1 LTYFYENGLR
11 RHVEILLPYGH
22 GNFYLEKA
30 IFENNVNVDKI
41 NDLDPE
47 QDFIQF
53 DSQERTLN
61 NITFTD
67 TTQFATD
74 LGQSNGNVSV
84 CATNLDNKV
93 LCRLDGDGDCCQ
105 PDALE
110 YCQCTKVGHECLI
123 KTGIKNPSLCAKVY
137 TGDLRYIEENSLKLH
152 GQTTLKKSVRFH
164 GGFTTNFLE
173 VGQSCFMNG
182 VQCNN
187 IASTNHQETFT
198 GQNFFHGS
206 FITYNSLNIE
216 NSLTVGK
223 QIDGVSIDNLY
234 EDSVFIDSD
243 FQEIHQ
249 FNFENTFQFE
259 SFYSNGVSIG
269 VTPAA
274 DLTNTSSFVLNEEQ
288 DVSIKNLVF
297 EDHVTLTTL
306 NVTTVDNV
314 DLNQFFTNLWT
325 NNLQEINGDI
335 HITNNLIVN
344 EEVTGVSNNA
354 TINCIDIVHLNDV
367 AVRLD
372 GVDMIVLQDV
382 VFHNLFSLD
391 DPRGMNVNQSFLGF
405 DLEQDIIL
413 RENTEPLTIVGR
425 KVFKKP
431 LNISNNLELTQGTWV
446 DTALSKSILIDQ
458 LFSFLDDFNLNEV
471 QFRDNLQVMQ
481 EPTVDIVND
490 NVLADLLNTIW
501 KVSDDVV
508 IEFDAT
514 FQDVKSSYLR
524 MNATNAFVNGIDLSH
539 WRENYLSLSHNQN
552 VSTNIL
558 FRGGLDI
565 NENLSVLT
573 NFVLQHHSTEMSVV
587 TNNHNIK
594 IKELRDTSLFKN
606 GNHSDIETIINFDK
620 LEVQDLNVK
629 DGGTIN
635 GVDLSIEA
643 LTYGT
648 EEFVF
653 GDVELSGELKV
664 DNLITN
670 KVVFPVD
677 LDYTEVH
684 AGVVLQNQTLT
695 IVPETMYLSAV
706 YRDSVEV
713 DIDGLKTYREPTQI
727 FHLTVQK
734 KLNEIDIG
742 TCQTPNVLLS
752 QPCEGMT
759 PQDISGSLK
768 FGTNLADSILHVDSL
783 KVTTKLIND
792 VNFNDYLND
801 VVLKSSN
808 DTLEATGIKS
818 FEKGFELQNAAFSKN
833 VFGVKIGTLIDQT
846 LRTADMDYQ
855 SGAVTPNLVDSL
867 ADVKQGAN
875 DLPPEL
881 MFIKLIDWPVNGGK
895 AVSLM
900 SENDNNPFKFAGL
913 HVEDGNPSLDFFG
926 LSNDR
931 NTVSRLNPISNVSVE
946 LFQHLDFVD
955 IVSIAISDVE
965 RILIVSNMDIEDGY
979 PVMSRP
985 NITVSQSLTDM
996 EKVGSLAAVKVEASD
1011 EFGIQV
1017 TQFSKTAMVF
1027 DMAPLKIGQDSC
1039 VIVCQGVHGT
1049 NVYCYQRYTNTLDFD
1064 ETRSLVNTTCYQVVT
1079 EDSSFANN
1087 EQFDNSYA
1095 VVVTDP
1101 SSESVFIEFSE
1112 FSSRVI
1118 RTINHPQGTRMS
1130 LVQITDGAMTRVFL
1144 SFLSI
1149 RDGAAYIFMNNQG
1162 DEFEIFF
1169 TINDINPIDASFQYN
1184 DGKLTYFLLDGSKT
1198 PNKVRVFNY
1207 CGLLKFVESQT
1218 EGLHVSNADFIQT
1231 IFDYTNKELYLSTT
1245 GTATTGIP
1253 ITTDPVAST
1262 SLFKYVYL
1270 DEDAS
1275 EFREE
1280 FNSTYVVT
1288 TDEINTE
1295 CIMMMSEFLKNLY
1308 QRDDYNY
1315 TVKEIGDI
1323 FLNMMPRNYIEY
1335 SLDNFAPSIES
1346 VLLANRDLLS
1356 QKSATAVANL
1366 YKYQS
1371 GVRTIDDNSFLGSL
1385 IIYQESSEI
1394 LYMYARLLSSS
1405 EQNSLK
1411 SKAISF
1417 WSSCKD
1423 DAEKIIVGTVE
1434 NDENISRN
1442 HHHEEFSQ
1450 SSLCSIA
1457 YNLTQTFSD
1466 TLANLDN
1473 RDFAGAAVLHT
1484 DSSHLSPRLA
1494 CGYIKNP
1501 AQAKLQFYQD
1511 HDEDTIALN
1520 PFKILY

>member
-1 LTYFYENGLR
+1 
-11 RHVEILLPYGH
+11 
-22 GNFYLEKA
+22 
-30 IFENNVNVDKI
+30 
-41 NDLDPE
+41 
-47 QDFIQF
+47 
-53 DSQERTLN
+53 
-61 NITFTD
+61 
-67 TTQFATD
+67 
-74 LGQSNGNVSV
+74 
-84 CATNLDNKV
+84 
-93 LCRLDGDGDCCQ
+93 
-105 PDALE
+105 
-110 YCQCTKVGHECLI
+110 
-123 KTGIKNPSLCAKVY
+123 
-137 TGDLRYIEENSLKLH
+137 
-152 GQTTLKKSVRFH
+152 
-164 GGFTTNFLE
+164 
-173 VGQSCFMNG
+173 
-182 VQCNN
+182 
-187 IASTNHQETFT
+187 
-198 GQNFFHGS
+198 
-206 FITYNSLNIE
+206 
-216 NSLTVGK
+216 
-223 QIDGVSIDNLY
+223 
-234 EDSVFIDSD
+234 
-243 FQEIHQ
+243 
-249 FNFENTFQFE
+249 
-259 SFYSNGVSIG
+259 
-269 VTPAA
+269 
-274 DLTNTSSFVLNEEQ
+274 
-288 DVSIKNLVF
+288 
-297 EDHVTLTTL
+297 
-306 NVTTVDNV
+306 
-314 DLNQFFTNLWT
+314 
-325 NNLQEINGDI
+325 
-335 HITNNLIVN
+335 
-344 EEVTGVSNNA
+344 
-354 TINCIDIVHLNDV
+354 
-367 AVRLD
+367 
-372 GVDMIVLQDV
+372 
-382 VFHNLFSLD
+382 
-391 DPRGMNVNQSFLGF
+391 
-405 DLEQDIIL
+405 
-413 RENTEPLTIVGR
+413 
-425 KVFKKP
+425 
-431 LNISNNLELTQGTWV
+431 
-446 DTALSKSILIDQ
+446 
-458 LFSFLDDFNLNEV
+458 
-471 QFRDNLQVMQ
+471 
-481 EPTVDIVND
+481 
-490 NVLADLLNTIW
+490 
-501 KVSDDVV
+501 
-508 IEFDAT
+508 
-514 FQDVKSSYLR
+514 
-524 MNATNAFVNGIDLSH
+524 
-539 WRENYLSLSHNQN
+539 
-552 VSTNIL
+552 
-558 FRGGLDI
+558 
-565 NENLSVLT
+565 
-573 NFVLQHHSTEMSVV
+573 
-587 TNNHNIK
+587 
-594 IKELRDTSLFKN
+594 
-606 GNHSDIETIINFDK
+606 
-620 LEVQDLNVK
+620 
-629 DGGTIN
+629 
-635 GVDLSIEA
+635 
-643 LTYGT
+643 
-648 EEFVF
+648 
-653 GDVELSGELKV
+653 
-664 DNLITN
+664 
-670 KVVFPVD
+670 
-677 LDYTEVH
+677 
-684 AGVVLQNQTLT
+684 
-695 IVPETMYLSAV
+695 LSAV

-713 DIDGLKTYREPTQI
+713 DIDGLKTFREPTQI
-727 FHLTVQK
+727 FHLTVEK

-768 FGTNLADSILHVDSL
+768 FGTWLGLNDSIIHVDSL

-792 VNFNDYLND
+792 VNFYDYLND

-808 DTLEATGIKS
+808 HTLEATGIKS

-913 HVEDGNPSLDFFG
+913 HVEDGNPRLDFFG

-946 LFQHLDFVD
+946 LFQDLDFVD
-955 IVSIAISDVE
+955 IVSIAISDVR
-965 RILIVSNMDIEDGY
+965 RILIVSNMNIKDGN
-979 PVMSRP
+979 S
-985 NITVSQSLTDM
+985 VSQSLTDM
-996 EKVGSLAAVKVEASD
+996 EGSLANVKVEASD
-1011 EFGIQV
+1011 EFEIQV
-1017 TQFSKTAMVF
+1017 AQFWKVAMVF
-1027 DMAPLKIGQDSC
+1027 DMAPLKIGSDSC

-1049 NVYCYQRYTNTLDFD
+1049 NVYCYNRYFD
-1064 ETRSLVNTTCYQVVT
+1064 ELEFDEPRSLVNTTCYQVVT
-1079 EDSSFANN
+1079 EDSFANN
-1087 EQFDNSYA
+1087 EQFNNSYA

-1112 FSSRVI
+1112 SSSRVI

-1371 GVRTIDDNSFLGSL
+1371 GGARTIDDNSFLGSL